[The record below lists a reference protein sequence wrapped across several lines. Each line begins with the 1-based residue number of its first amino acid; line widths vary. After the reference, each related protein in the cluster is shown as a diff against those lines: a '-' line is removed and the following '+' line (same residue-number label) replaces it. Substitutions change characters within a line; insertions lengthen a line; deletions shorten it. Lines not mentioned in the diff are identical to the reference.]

1 MNHGTTMRRAFAA
14 LVVVFALALPA
25 RGAWLATQV
34 PDGPAAEA
42 TRAALE
48 ALENG
53 ESETTNEAK
62 LVHYRRGLELAKR
75 AVAIDEQSADAH
87 FAYFANWGR
96 ILQQEGWFRNAFHLP
111 TLLGH
116 LDRALQL
123 DPDHADALASR
134 AGLYLQLPKFLGG
147 DPNKGEPMLRR
158 AIEMDP
164 EMAGGR
170 LELAKHCMDTERP
183 EEASKWALQAL
194 QIARGTGKRWHEERA
209 LTMLDELGVH
219 PPPIQASSSAL
230 LRAIP

>member
-1 MNHGTTMRRAFAA
+1 MNHGTTMRRALAA
-14 LVVVFALALPA
+14 LAMVFALALPA
-25 RGAWLATQV
+25 PGAWLASQV
-34 PDGPAAEA
+34 PDGPAAET

-53 ESETTNEAK
+53 EAETGEDAK

-75 AVAIDEQSADAH
+75 AVAIDDESADAH

-116 LDRALQL
+116 LDRALEL
-123 DPDHADALASR
+123 DPNHADALASR

-147 DPNKGEPMLRR
+147 DPKKGEPMLRR

-194 QIARGTGKRWHEERA
+194 QIARGTGKQWHEDRA
-209 LTMLDELGVH
+209 LTLLDELGVH
-219 PPPIQASSSAL
+219 PPPIQASSATGV
-230 LRAIP
+230 RAIP